1 MEITITFQW
10 KRWCVI
16 VKSISFQF
24 KKLYYLSTSDG
35 KLSLV
40 KKANIYTYKH
50 IHHNLKNCY
59 KVKKQA
65 CLTLYSKQKAQAYTT
80 TSYAT
85 WWFA

>member
-50 IHHNLKNCY
+50 IHHKKLTILKNCY

-65 CLTLYSKQKAQAYTT
+65 CLILGSAYTT